1 MKRAAPVAGFTLI
14 EALVSVA
21 LIGIGFMGFQGFYG
35 FAQSSLQRT
44 TERIQANFAAQ
55 AMIEQIATD
64 TTAGV
69 NPTVYAGNLTECASL
84 TTKRKTWCDRISA
97 IAGKAPSKRVR
108 SKYTSSQP
116 APRRVTWSPSR
127 SPRKAGKTTSC
138 CAAWSP
144 PHERHPY
151 PPHRAAWLQPNRADG
166 RARGG

>member
-97 IAGKAPSKRVR
+97 IAGKAPAVL
-108 SKYTSSQP
+108 P
-116 APRRVTWSPSR
+116 AFEARKVEVHFIAASTPARYMVTVTLATQGGKNHIVLRRVVTAP
-127 SPRKAGKTTSC
+127 
-138 CAAWSP
+138 
-144 PHERHPY
+144 
-151 PPHRAAWLQPNRADG
+151 
-166 RARGG
+166 